1 MSLYRLHCGCSVVMD
16 EVNSQPM
23 FEFKPIQAFGRV
35 WSVAEWVTLLVMISF
50 VDAFWLGA
58 FLGFSFACFGSLIP
72 LIFAILGIGYFQ
84 ARWDGPI
91 YLRESI
97 IVDKEEPEIG
107 SNFPSKGEMKDW
119 VKTNSEYF
127 MAWNKRQYKASTTWL
142 GQKREDWVEWRH
154 QRKLTKYRAV
164 PQSDSGVE
172 VAVSEVMG
180 GSADPL
186 AEGAMAKMVDNEPE
200 SESPEREVEEQTLL
214 VIPEPPI
221 FTTNR
226 VEFNPRKPVLDFDW
240 APSFFRAAT
249 KVYFAINAFL
259 FALALFDYAY
269 DLDLFSWTI
278 GSYVLEFVA
287 DRLLGEYSGTLI
299 STKIRATILG
309 FLLLCVSLL
318 MLIGYRPSVT
328 IVLLG
333 FTFILS
339 ILMRMDLSDP
349 VSNGK
354 TIVIDFFWC
363 FYMLVYA
370 SVIFFARDPDYD
382 PVIGD
387 IPQELISESD
397 NGPLGDNMDMTMPI
411 KPKRPHRRARPLLFY
426 EGFFL
431 LIATLLWPLSLFCLA
446 ALASADLR
454 ADYGLPGDF
463 SSGALS
469 GQIFLCLMFFLATAS
484 TFIVYKYDREAR
496 DDPMYAK
503 EKAHYVEAMEHW
515 ININKDYYERAH
527 ARLTADLPKNN
538 SSEE

>member
-1 MSLYRLHCGCSVVMD
+1 MSSDAESKPWYDFDFVKR
-16 EVNSQPM
+16 
-23 FEFKPIQAFGRV
+23 KPIQVFGRV
-35 WSVAEWVTLLVMISF
+35 WKVWELNVILMFTIIISYIFLHIIFNGWIVLPLLLIGSYFVGKKWDEYSEKCETPYIKINSPDNENRLSTSEEIAEW
-50 VDAFWLGA
+50 A
-58 FLGFSFACFGSLIP
+58 
-72 LIFAILGIGYFQ
+72 
-84 ARWDGPI
+84 
-91 YLRESI
+91 
-97 IVDKEEPEIG
+97 K
-107 SNFPSKGEMKDW
+107 K
-119 VKTNSEYF
+119 NSEYF

-154 QRKLTKYRAV
+154 QRKLAKYRAE
-164 PQSDSGVE
+164 PQTDPGVE
-172 VAVSEVMG
+172 VAVSEVMEE
-180 GSADPL
+180 STDPL
-186 AEGAMAKMVDNEPE
+186 AEGAMAKMIDPEPEPE
-200 SESPEREVEEQTLL
+200 STERIEEEQTLV
-214 VIPEPPI
+214 VIPQPPV
-221 FTTNR
+221 FATNR
-226 VEFNPRKPVLDFDW
+226 VEFNPRKPSMDFDW
-240 APSFFRAAT
+240 VPSFFRTAT

-259 FALALFDYAY
+259 FSLALFDYAY
-269 DLDLFSWTI
+269 DLDMFSWPVI
-278 GSYVLEFVA
+278 QYVLDFVT
-287 DRLLGEYSGTLI
+287 DRLLAEYSGTLI

-309 FLLLCVSLL
+309 TLLLCVSLL

-328 IVLLG
+328 IILLG
-333 FTFILS
+333 FTFVLS
-339 ILMRMDLSDP
+339 ILMRMDLSNPISD
-349 VSNGK
+349 GK
-354 TIVIDFFWC
+354 TILVDFFWC

-370 SVIFFARDPDYD
+370 SIIFFARDPDYD
-382 PVIGD
+382 SVIGD
-387 IPQELISESD
+387 IPQELISDSD
-397 NGPLGDNMDMTMPI
+397 KRQIGDNMDMTMPI

-431 LIATLLWPLSLFCLA
+431 LIATILWPLSLFCLA

-469 GQIFLCLMFFLATAS
+469 GQIFLGLLFFLAAAS

>member
-1 MSLYRLHCGCSVVMD
+1 MSLYRLYLGCNVVME
-16 EVNSQPM
+16 EVNPQRM
-23 FEFKPIQAFGRV
+23 FELKPIQAFGRI
-35 WSVAEWVTLLVMISF
+35 WAIHEWITILALTALPTCLFSVFFGFFEF
-50 VDAFWLGA
+50 VIVLGV
-58 FLGFSFACFGSLIP
+58 LGYL
-72 LIFAILGIGYFQ
+72 Q

-97 IVDKEEPEIG
+97 IIDEEEPEIG

-119 VKTNSEYF
+119 VKTNSEHF

-154 QRKLTKYRAV
+154 QRKLAKYRAV
-164 PQSDSGVE
+164 PQPDPGLE
-172 VAVSEVMG
+172 VAVSEVMD

-214 VIPEPPI
+214 VIPEPPV

-309 FLLLCVSLL
+309 VLLLCVSLL